1 MSTIPTNPTAPTTRP
16 SSAKIWLMAARPQTL
31 PAAIIPVLV
40 GTAVAIAYDK
50 FVLLPA
56 LAALIAASLIQIGTN
71 FANDYFDFKK
81 GADTDDRLGPTRV
94 TQAGLISPEQV
105 KRATTLTFAAA
116 ALVGL
121 YLIFVGGWP
130 ILAIGIASILSGLAY
145 TGGPYP
151 LGYNGLGDVFVFIF
165 FGIIAVCGTFYVQ
178 ALTWSAP
185 ALIASIPVGLLATAI
200 LVVNNYRDLDT
211 DIIAGKRTLATRI
224 GRPATR
230 AQYWIMIL
238 GAYLVPVLQA
248 ITGAAN
254 LWILLPLLSLP
265 LAIARARSISQ
276 KTGREL
282 NPLLAQTGQLLMVF
296 GILYTFG
303 IALAGSPT

>member
-1 MSTIPTNPTAPTTRP
+1 MSTIQIPSEPAAKPSLIRTWIMASRP
-16 SSAKIWLMAARPQTL
+16 KTL

-40 GTAVAIAYDK
+40 GTAVAIAYGK
-50 FVLLPA
+50 FAAIPA
-56 LAALIAASLIQIGTN
+56 LAALIASCFIQIGTN

-94 TQAGLISPEQV
+94 TQAGLIAPEQV
-105 KRATTLTFAAA
+105 KYATALAFAIA
-116 ALVGL
+116 ALIGI
-121 YLIFVGGWP
+121 YLIVIGGWP
-130 ILAIGIASILSGLAY
+130 ILAIGIASIISGIAY

-165 FGIIAVCGTFYVQ
+165 FGIIAVTGTFYVQ

-200 LVVNNYRDLDT
+200 LVVNNYRDIDT
-211 DIIAGKRTLATRI
+211 DVIAGKRTLATRI

-238 GAYLVPVLQA
+238 GAYLIPILQFSVYGNA
-248 ITGAAN
+248 P
-254 LWILLPLLSLP
+254 WILLPLLSLP
-265 LAIARARSISQ
+265 LAIVRARSISQ

-282 NPLLAQTGQLLMVF
+282 NPLLGQTGQLLMIF
-296 GILYTFG
+296 GILYAIG
-303 IALAGSPT
+303 IALAGSPQ